1 MAGSGHMTSRVL
13 SALSMAGMTDQHERT
28 PATNDER
35 VESEIATG
43 RALLATISLLVLVVL
58 PSGPLAHP
66 GLTYGLLGGYAI
78 YSYGAAAL
86 VRHRRL
92 GFARAGGMLH
102 AVDVPFAATLTIVTA
117 PASGPLFFFLVFV
130 LVAAAYRW
138 GLWET
143 VATAVAGAWL
153 LVLFTAVFANSPQ
166 IQSLLTEL
174 GPFQWGGGILYLMPF
189 AVVFGY
195 LAESEKRRR
204 AESVVA
210 ARILSRVQAGRDLR
224 GTLDATAAELL
235 RFFYAK
241 RAVLVLRQP
250 GGSDLYRWQSADKA
264 ARAAS
269 DDTFEALDDADR
281 ETYFFPV
288 DGDVWYASNRWRG
301 QSRFTIAAIGED
313 EAFAPRSWEPPAEL
327 IARHAGRAHLG
338 LSLRLGDDWDA
349 RLFLFDPRP
358 GMPIAT
364 AARLFRRLVGQI
376 APAMYAIALLDRWRA
391 RVGAVERAR
400 LAHELHD
407 GVIQSIVALEMH
419 LDVVRRNASGS
430 LAGELGRLQDLV
442 REEVVNLR
450 ELMDQMK
457 SMSLDPR
464 ELIPHLEEKI
474 ARFSKSTGI
483 NTSFVCDVSSI
494 DLDHD
499 VCHEIARI
507 VREALVNVRKHSGAR
522 HVKVRFS
529 RGDGRWLLTIEDD
542 GRGFPFSGRVSNAEL
557 KPGRRAPAVIGARV
571 RAIGGT
577 LEIDSQPGHGAR
589 LAISIPERRH
599 D

>member
-1 MAGSGHMTSRVL
+1 
-13 SALSMAGMTDQHERT
+13 MTDGHART
-28 PATNDER
+28 LATNDER

-43 RALLATISLLVLVVL
+43 RALLATISLLVVVVL
-58 PSGPLAHP
+58 PSGPLVDPA
-66 GLTYGLLGGYAI
+66 LTYGLLGAYAL
-78 YSYGAAAL
+78 YSYAVAAL
-86 VRHRRL
+86 VRQRRFGL
-92 GFARAGGMLH
+92 ASAGGMLH
-102 AVDVPFAATLTIVTA
+102 AIDVPCCAALTIVTA
-117 PASGPLFFFLVFV
+117 AASGPLFFFLVFA
-130 LVAAAYRW
+130 LVTAAYRW

-153 LVLFTAVFANSPQ
+153 LVLCTAVLAGSPQ
-166 IQSLLTEL
+166 IQSLMAEL
-174 GPFQWGGGILYLMPF
+174 GAFQWGGGILYLMPF

-210 ARILSRVQAGRDLR
+210 ARILSRVQAGRELR
-224 GTLDATAAELL
+224 GTLEATATELL
-235 RFFYAK
+235 RFFHAK
-241 RAVLVLRQP
+241 SAVLVLRQL
-250 GGSDLYRWQSADKA
+250 GGSDLYRWQSGGG
-264 ARAAS
+264 AS
-269 DDTFEALDDADR
+269 GVLAGDTFETLEDADR
-281 ETYFFPV
+281 GTYFFPV
-288 DGDVWYASNRWRG
+288 DGDVWYASTGWRTP
-301 QSRFTIAAIGED
+301 SRFSLAAIDED
-313 EAFAPRSWEPPAEL
+313 EHVAPRAWDPPSDL
-327 IARHAGRAHLG
+327 TARHAWRSHLG

-349 RLFLFDPRP
+349 RLFLLDPRP
-358 GMPIAT
+358 GMSTGA
-364 AARLFRRLVGQI
+364 AARLFKRLVGQI
-376 APAMYAIALLDRWRA
+376 APAMYAIALLDRWRV

-442 REEVVNLR
+442 RDEVVNLR

-457 SMSLDPR
+457 SLSMDPR

-494 DLDHD
+494 DLDD
-499 VCHEIARI
+499 SVCHEIARI
-507 VREALVNVRKHSGAR
+507 VREALVNVRKHSGAQ

-529 RGDGRWLLTIEDD
+529 RADGRWLLTVEDD
-542 GRGFPFSGRVSNAEL
+542 GRGFPFSGRVANAEL

-577 LEIDSQPGHGAR
+577 LEVESQPGHGAR
-589 LAISIPERRH
+589 LEVSIPERRH
-599 D
+599 E

>member
-1 MAGSGHMTSRVL
+1 MAGLTHGR
-13 SALSMAGMTDQHERT
+13 ERT
-28 PATNDER
+28 PATTDER

-43 RALLATISLLVLVVL
+43 RALLATISLLVVLLL
-58 PSGPLAHP
+58 PSDPLVNPA
-66 GLTYGLLGGYAI
+66 LTYGMLGAYAL
-78 YSYGAAAL
+78 YSYAVAAL
-86 VRHRRL
+86 VRHRRF
-92 GFARAGGMLH
+92 GFANAGGMLH
-102 AVDVPFAATLTIVTA
+102 AIDVPCCAALTIVTA
-117 PASGPLFFFLVFV
+117 AASGPLFFFLVFV
-130 LVAAAYRW
+130 LVTSAYRW

-153 LVLFTAVFANSPQ
+153 LVLFTAVFANTPQ
-166 IQSLLTEL
+166 IQSLLVEL
-174 GPFQWGGGILYLMPF
+174 GAFRWGGGILYLMPF

-224 GTLDATAAELL
+224 GTLDATATELL
-235 RFFYAK
+235 RFFNAK
-241 RAVLVLRQP
+241 SAVLVLRQL
-250 GGSDLYRWQSADKA
+250 GGSDLYRWESAGSEAHRSSEDAFDALEQS
-264 ARAAS
+264 
-269 DDTFEALDDADR
+269 DR

-288 DGDVWYASNRWRG
+288 DGDVWYASSSWRNKP
-301 QSRFTIAAIGED
+301 RLLLAAIGD
-313 EAFAPRSWEPPAEL
+313 EESLAAPRAWDPPGDL
-327 IARHAGRAHLG
+327 IARHAWRSHLG

-349 RLFLFDPRP
+349 RLFLLDPRP
-358 GMPIAT
+358 GMSMVA

-376 APAMYAIALLDRWRA
+376 APAMYAVALLDRWRA

-407 GVIQSIVALEMH
+407 GVIQSIVALEMN

-430 LAGELGRLQDLV
+430 LAGELGRLQEMV

-457 SMSLDPR
+457 SLSLDPR

-494 DLDHD
+494 DLDD
-499 VCHEIARI
+499 TVCHEIARI
-507 VREALVNVRKHSGAR
+507 VREALVNVRKHSGAQ

-529 RGDGRWLLTIEDD
+529 RGNGRWLLAIEDD

-571 RAIGGT
+571 RALGGT
-577 LEIDSQPGHGAR
+577 LEVESQPGHGAR
-589 LAISIPERRH
+589 LEISIPERAH
-599 D
+599 E